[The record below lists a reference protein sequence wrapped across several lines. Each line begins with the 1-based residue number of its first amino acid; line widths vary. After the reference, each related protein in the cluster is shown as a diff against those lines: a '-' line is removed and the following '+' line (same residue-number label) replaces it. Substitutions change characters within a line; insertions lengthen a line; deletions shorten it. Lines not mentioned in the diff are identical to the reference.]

1 MSDTV
6 LHPAI
11 FTARAISR
19 PRFRWLAALA
29 RSFERAMI
37 AEDTRRALDQLPDK
51 LLKDIGQTR
60 SEIAFTA
67 GELASGTRV
76 FVRD

>member
-1 MSDTV
+1 
-6 LHPAI
+6 
-11 FTARAISR
+11 
-19 PRFRWLAALA
+19 
-29 RSFERAMI
+29 MI